1 MLSSL
6 REVHEGMKVFD
17 FDHHEIGK
25 VDWVRFGADDPTTPE
40 VEAATPAEEPED
52 DSVIDILARA
62 FRTDDIPEELR
73 ERLMEQGFV
82 RIDADGLFAGERYV
96 MPEQISSVD
105 NDGIVLKV
113 KKDQLYK
120 RPY

>member
-1 MLSSL
+1 MLNSL
-6 REVHEGMKVFD
+6 RDVHEGMKVFD

-25 VDWVRFGADDPTTPE
+25 VDWVRFGADNPATPE
-40 VEAATPAEEPED
+40 LEAAAPAEEPED

-62 FRTDDIPEELR
+62 FRADDIPEELR
-73 ERLMEQGFV
+73 ERLLEEGFV

-105 NDGIVLKV
+105 SDGIVLKV
-113 KKDQLYK
+113 KKDELFK